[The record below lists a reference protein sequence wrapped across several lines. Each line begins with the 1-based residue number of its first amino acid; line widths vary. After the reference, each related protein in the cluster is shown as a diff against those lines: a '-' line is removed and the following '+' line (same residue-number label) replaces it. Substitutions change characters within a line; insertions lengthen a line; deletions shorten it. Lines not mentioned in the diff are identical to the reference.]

1 MKHPE
6 LFPLGMI
13 LMLVS
18 AVLGLWMGRRITSWR
33 WYFAALVLGALGGWS
48 VLHFQKSVDLG
59 VYPLLFIPPMFFFA
73 MVMGA
78 NTRSTDE
85 RWLVYLKRCLDA
97 QLKQLAKD
105 QAHFNQ
111 LVPAETMTAIAEI
124 YVKLDQ
130 PDRAVEFYAKAAAIY
145 ETEKSG
151 HPTLAPFYLASSKV
165 HRRLGRNLD
174 ADQLAARAK
183 DCALKVE
190 Y

>member
-13 LMLVS
+13 LMIVS
-18 AVLGLWMGRRITSWR
+18 AVIGLWLGRRITSWR
-33 WYFAALVLGALGGWS
+33 WYLGSLVLAALGGWS
-48 VLHFQKSVDLG
+48 VFHCQKSVDLG
-59 VYPLLFIPPMFFFA
+59 VYPFLFIAPMLFFS

-78 NTRSTDE
+78 NTRATDD
-85 RWLVYLKRCLDA
+85 RWLAYLKRRLEA

-105 QAHFNQ
+105 QTHFNR
-111 LVPAETMTAIAEI
+111 LVPAETMTAIAELC
-124 YVKLDQ
+124 VKLDQ
-130 PDRAVEFYAKAAAIY
+130 PDRAVEFYAQAAAIY

-151 HPTLAPFYLASSKV
+151 HPTLTPFYLASSKA

-183 DCALKVE
+183 ECALKVE